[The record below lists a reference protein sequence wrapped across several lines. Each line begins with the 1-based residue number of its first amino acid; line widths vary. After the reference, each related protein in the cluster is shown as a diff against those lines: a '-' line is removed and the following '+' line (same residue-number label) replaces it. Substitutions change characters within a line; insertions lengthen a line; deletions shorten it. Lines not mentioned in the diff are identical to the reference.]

1 MVSTI
6 NWDNFFQIKQILFL
20 AGFTETE
27 QWGRRGIQLNIK
39 IPNYKIYKLQHVN
52 IYYMARFISQTMV
65 YYPIIT
71 SKWG

>member
-1 MVSTI
+1 M
-6 NWDNFFQIKQILFL
+6 
-20 AGFTETE
+20 
-27 QWGRRGIQLNIK
+27 LNHYNNELSYYQNNVIHYQEDLTHC

-71 SKWG
+71 SKWGYY